1 MSELDLMCP
10 GRPDE
15 EQQSTTQLV
24 PEEWSFSGYC
34 ACVLDAGA
42 RLSPHLNLSAIE
54 VASEEMHFLQVSLCD
69 PSARWAVIVI
79 AT

>member
-1 MSELDLMCP
+1 MYP
-10 GRPDE
+10 GHHDE

-24 PEEWSFSGYC
+24 PEGWSFSGYC

-54 VASEEMHFLQVSLCD
+54 AASEEMHFLQVSLCD